1 MADHGDRAIGG
12 LRQAAGARRH
22 AQAGEEVP
30 GHQLDAPA
38 GFRGAGDRDGG
49 AIHPHESDDVGER
62 VVLRAH
68 LVERRPAVDIR
79 RLLETEGVRD
89 LPHLHQPIRVADRQR
104 AQQQIVDEAEERR
117 VGADAER
124 ERQRD
129 HGGERRTLQQHA
141 HRIADVLRHR
151 VGHGDASLFAVGFA
165 EPLGPAEP
173 PERDAARFVRRQP
186 AAACLVHEQLEM
198 GCQLFVELSIDAP
211 PQHRRDQARAERPET
226 GPGAHSSGP
235 PLASTRPMTA
245 ARRSQYSVSTTS
257 WRSPARVMA

>member
-1 MADHGDRAIGG
+1 MADHGDRAIRR
-12 LRQAAGARRH
+12 LRQTAGDRHH
-22 AQAGEEVP
+22 AQPGEEVR

-38 GFRGAGDRDGG
+38 GFHGAVDRDDGT
-49 AIHPHESDDVGER
+49 IHPRESDDVGER

-68 LVERRPAVDIR
+68 LVERRPAVDIS

-89 LPHLHQPIRVADRQR
+89 LPHLHQPIGVADRQR

-124 ERQRD
+124 QRQRD

-141 HRIADVLRHR
+141 QRIPDVLRQR

-165 EPLGPAEP
+165 ELLGAAEP

-186 AAACLVHEQLEM
+186 GAACLVHEQLEM
-198 GCQLFVELSIDAP
+198 GGQLFVELSIDAP
-211 PQHRRDQARAERPET
+211 PQQRRGQAGAERPET
-226 GPGAHSSGP
+226 GPGAHSPGS

-257 WRSPARVMA
+257 CRSPARVMA